1 MTSVEY
7 GVAYKTAVFRNVFLQ
22 PFGCRAAQPQEEIDP
37 DPPSLDASFLDAGIA
52 GIASCDGSRMGRQT
66 GHVTLRCFQDFKEH
80 GCSGLQAG
88 RLVK

>member
-7 GVAYKTAVFRNVFLQ
+7 GV
-22 PFGCRAAQPQEEIDP
+22 AQPQEEIDP

-52 GIASCDGSRMGRQT
+52 SCLGRMDCIGCGPTNRT
-66 GHVTLRCFQDFKEH
+66 CDPKIFHNFKGH
-80 GCSGLQAG
+80 GCSGLQDG